1 MAETVPPKSVSGPGS
16 RRAAAVLLGLGTDL
30 AVQVFKQL
38 DEDEVRK
45 LAAGSRELRKAPA
58 DAVPEALRGFVE
70 AMERVGG
77 EAAAG
82 DEMLRDV
89 AVQAL
94 GNDVVRRVFDGI
106 AAPREPDEVLGSIA
120 DADPEALAMVLGRE
134 QPQTIALVL
143 SALEPERAAGVMD
156 KLPSEGRAQILQRM
170 ATIEAVAPEVLKE
183 VGQALAVEL
192 RAVVAGGMRRVD
204 GKSAALALLRSVP
217 SDEQGR
223 VVAAIEENDP
233 TLAAEMKQKLFTF
246 DDVGNLSDR
255 DLQQLLKEIEA
266 PKLTLALKGARPAL
280 REKFLKN
287 MSERAAL
294 LLSDDLAAIG
304 AVRLSA
310 VEEAQALIA
319 STALDLSTKGKITI
333 VGAADKM
340 V

>member
-1 MAETVPPKSVSGPGS
+1 
-16 RRAAAVLLGLGTDL
+16 VLLGLG
-30 AVQVFKQL
+30 AEAAAQVFKLL
-38 DEDEVRK
+38 DEQQLRK
-45 LAAGSRELRKAPA
+45 IALGSRELRRAPPE
-58 DAVPEALRGFVE
+58 AVPEALRGFVE

-77 EAAAG
+77 DAAAG
-82 DEMLRDV
+82 DDMLREI
-89 AVQAL
+89 AVQAV
-94 GNDVVRRVFDGI
+94 GADAVRRAFDGVEM
-106 AAPREPDEVLGSIA
+106 PREPDEVLGPIA
-120 DADPEALAMVLGRE
+120 EADPEALAMVLNRE

-143 SALEPERAAGVMD
+143 SALDADRAAAVMS
-156 KLPSEGRAQILQRM
+156 KLPEEGRAQILRRM

-217 SDEQGR
+217 SDQQTR
-223 VVAAIEENDP
+223 VVAAIEQDAPE
-233 TLAAEMKQKLFTF
+233 LAAEMKTKLFTF
-246 DDVGNLSDR
+246 DDLANLSDR
-255 DLQQLLKEIEA
+255 DLQQLLKAIEA

-287 MSERAAL
+287 MSQRAAQ
-294 LLSDDLAAIG
+294 LLSDDLQALS

-310 VEEAQALIA
+310 VEEAQATIA
-319 STALDLSTKGKITI
+319 GSALELSSQGKITI

>member
-1 MAETVPPKSVSGPGS
+1 MAEPGKAGAGA
-16 RRAAAVLLGLGTDL
+16 RRAAAVLLGLGEEI
-30 AVQVFKQL
+30 AAQVFKQL
-38 DEDEVRK
+38 AEDEVRK
-45 LAAGSRELRKAPA
+45 VAAGSRELRKAPA
-58 DAVPEALRGFVE
+58 EAVPEALRGFVE
-70 AMERVGG
+70 AMERVG
-77 EAAAG
+77 ADIAAG
-82 DEMLRDV
+82 DDMLRQM
-89 AVQAL
+89 AQKAL
-94 GNDVVRRVFDGI
+94 GTDVVRRAFDGVE
-106 AAPREPDEVLGSIA
+106 APREPDEVLGPISE
-120 DADPEALAMVLGRE
+120 ADPEALAMVLARE

-143 SALEPERAAGVMD
+143 SAIDPERSAAVME
-156 KLPSEGRAQILQRM
+156 KLPQEQRAPILRRM

-204 GKSAALALLRSVP
+204 GRKAALELLRSVP
-217 SDEQGR
+217 SDEQSR
-223 VVAAIEENDP
+223 VVAAIEQDDP
-233 TLAAEMKQKLFTF
+233 ELAGEMKKKLFTF
-246 DDVGNLSDR
+246 DDVANLSDR

-287 MSERAAL
+287 MSERAAM

-319 STALDLSTKGKITI
+319 ATALDLSSKGKITI